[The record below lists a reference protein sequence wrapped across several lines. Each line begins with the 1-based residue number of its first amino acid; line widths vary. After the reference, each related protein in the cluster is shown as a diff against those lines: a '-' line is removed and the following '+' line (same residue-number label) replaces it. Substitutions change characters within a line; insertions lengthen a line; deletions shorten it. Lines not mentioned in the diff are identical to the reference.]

1 MKSLQKYEIHHFP
14 SRKRLSIVARYYSR
28 LLTNSHF
35 GCKWGYITPLK
46 SPFILKT
53 RSLNLPQK
61 MQKNEISKH
70 SILNIDRLVR
80 IYHFEDIH
88 RCYSEDIV
96 HSAVVEV
103 VDTTHYGHNVVVGF
117 PVVVL
122 EVATV
127 AAGIEHL
134 EFV

>member
-1 MKSLQKYEIHHFP
+1 VQTH
-14 SRKRLSIVARYYSR
+14 
-28 LLTNSHF
+28 
-35 GCKWGYITPLK
+35 WGYVLKTRTPLK

-53 RSLNLPQK
+53 RRIQ
-61 MQKNEISKH
+61 QKNEISKH

-80 IYHFEDIH
+80 IYHFEDIP
-88 RCYSEDIV
+88 RCYLENIV
-96 HSAVVEV
+96 HSAA
-103 VDTTHYGHNVVVGF
+103 VDTTHYDHNVVVGF

-127 AAGIEHL
+127 AGGIEHL

>member
-1 MKSLQKYEIHHFP
+1 LKT
-14 SRKRLSIVARYYSR
+14 R
-28 LLTNSHF
+28 
-35 GCKWGYITPLK
+35 TPLK

-53 RSLNLPQK
+53 RRIWK
-61 MQKNEISKH
+61 KNEISKH

-117 PVVVL
+117 PVVAL

-127 AAGIEHL
+127 AAGTEHL